1 MTNRKQE
8 PSPKNRPSANKDH
21 PARLDQ
27 NAHISVADAFHAP
40 PDSIPISI
48 VGVGASA
55 GGLEAFEQ
63 LLSAL
68 PVKSGMAF
76 VLVQHLAP
84 KHESILSQLLGRATK
99 LPVVEVKE
107 GVRVEADHVYVIPP
121 NKDMSI
127 ANGVLHLSSLTI
139 DRSRRM
145 PIDMFLRSLAEDQQS
160 RAVGVILSG
169 TASDGTLGLQAIKAA
184 G

>member
-1 MTNRKQE
+1 MAKRKQE
-8 PSPKNRPSANKDH
+8 PPLKNRPSASEDH
-21 PARLDQ
+21 AATLDQ
-27 NAHISVADAFHAP
+27 SAQTASAGAFHAA
-40 PDSIPISI
+40 PDSIPTSI

-84 KHESILSQLLGRATK
+84 KHESILSQLLGRATT

-107 GVRVEADHVYVIPP
+107 GVRVEANHVYVIPP

-127 ANGVLHLSSLTI
+127 AKGILHLSSL
-139 DRSRRM
+139 
-145 PIDMFLRSLAEDQQS
+145 
-160 RAVGVILSG
+160 
-169 TASDGTLGLQAIKAA
+169 
-184 G
+184 